1 MTELF
6 APEAIAV
13 LFQVVMI
20 DLALAGDNA
29 IVVGMAAA
37 GLPPTQRTR
46 AIFFGMMGATV
57 LLIVFAGITTQL
69 LKIVGLLFAGGVL
82 LLWVCWKMW
91 RELRATANRQEEEAV
106 EALTG
111 LDINADGTVTGYAPR
126 KTLAQAAGQIIIAD
140 LSMSLDNVLAVAG
153 AAREHPMVLIFGLSL
168 SILLMGVAAR
178 CIAGLLH
185 KYRWIAYLGLVVI
198 LYVAFGMVFRG
209 AEELRPVVSGVLVPV
224 LTTVEMPEEVAKAA
238 ISARERIQAP

>member
-1 MTELF
+1 MGFF
-6 APEAIAV
+6 APEAIAA

-29 IVVGMAAA
+29 IVIGMAAA
-37 GLPPTQRTR
+37 GLPEQQRTR
-46 AIFFGMMGATV
+46 AIFFGMAGATA
-57 LLIVFAGITTQL
+57 LLVMFAGITTQL
-69 LKIVGLLFAGGVL
+69 LKLVGLLFAGGVL

-91 RELRATANRQEEEAV
+91 RELRATANQEEEEAV

-153 AAREHPMVLIFGLSL
+153 AAREHPVVLIFGLSL

-178 CIAGLLH
+178 FIASLLH
-185 KYRWIAYLGLVVI
+185 EYRWIAYLGLGVI
-198 LYVAFGMVFRG
+198 LYVALGMVFRG
-209 AEELRPVVSGVLVPV
+209 AQELSPAVSA
-224 LTTVEMPEEVAKAA
+224 VAGL
-238 ISARERIQAP
+238 S

>member
-1 MTELF
+1 MELF
-6 APEAIAV
+6 TPEAVAA

-37 GLPPTQRTR
+37 GLPEQQRTR
-46 AIFFGMMGATV
+46 AIVFGMAGATV
-57 LLIVFAGITTQL
+57 LLILFAGITTQL
-69 LKIVGLLFAGGVL
+69 LKLVGLLFAGGVL

-91 RELRATANRQEEEAV
+91 RELRDSAGVQEEEAV
-106 EALTG
+106 EALSG
-111 LDINADGTVTGYAPR
+111 FDINADGTIAGHAPR

-153 AAREHPMVLIFGLSL
+153 AAREHPTVLIFGLSL

-178 CIAGLLH
+178 FIAGLLQR
-185 KYRWIAYLGLVVI
+185 YRWIAYLGLAVI
-198 LYVAFGMVFRG
+198 LYVAFGMVLRG
-209 AEELRPVVSGVLVPV
+209 AEELRPVV
-224 LTTVEMPEEVAKAA
+224 LTLAGLG
-238 ISARERIQAP
+238 

>member
-1 MTELF
+1 MMELF
-6 APEAIAV
+6 TPEAIAA

-20 DLALAGDNA
+20 DLALAGGNA
-29 IVVGMAAA
+29 VVVGMAAA
-37 GLPPTQRTR
+37 GLPEQQRTR
-46 AIFFGMMGATV
+46 AILFGMAGATA
-57 LLIVFAGITTQL
+57 LLVIFAGITTQL
-69 LKIVGLLFAGGVL
+69 LKLVGLLFAGGVL

-91 RELRATANRQEEEAV
+91 RELRATANQEAV

-153 AAREHPMVLIFGLSL
+153 GARGHRVVLIFGLSL

-178 CIAGLLH
+178 FIASLLH
-185 KYRWIAYLGLVVI
+185 KYRWIAYLGLAVI
-198 LYVAFGMVFRG
+198 LYVALGMVFRG
-209 AEELRPVVSGVLVPV
+209 AQELTPVVSA
-224 LTTVEMPEEVAKAA
+224 VAGLN
-238 ISARERIQAP
+238 

>member
-6 APEAIAV
+6 APEAIAA

-20 DLALAGDNA
+20 DLTLAGDNA

-37 GLPPTQRTR
+37 GLPEQQRTR
-46 AIFFGMMGATV
+46 AILFGMAGATA
-57 LLIVFAGITTQL
+57 LLVMFAGITTQL
-69 LKIVGLLFAGGVL
+69 LKLVGLLFAGGVL

-153 AAREHPMVLIFGLSL
+153 AAREHPVVLVFGLSL
-168 SILLMGVAAR
+168 SIFLMGVAAR
-178 CIAGLLH
+178 FIASLLH
-185 KYRWIAYLGLVVI
+185 KYRWIAYLGLGVI
-198 LYVAFGMVFRG
+198 LYVALGMVFRG
-209 AEELRPVVSGVLVPV
+209 AHELTPIVNALAGLS
-224 LTTVEMPEEVAKAA
+224 
-238 ISARERIQAP
+238 

>member
-1 MTELF
+1 MMELF
-6 APEAIAV
+6 TPEAIAA

-37 GLPPTQRTR
+37 GLPEQQRTR
-46 AIFFGMMGATV
+46 AIFFGMAGATA
-57 LLIVFAGITTQL
+57 LLVMFAGITTQL
-69 LKIVGLLFAGGVL
+69 LKLVGLLFAGGVL

-91 RELRATANRQEEEAV
+91 RELRATANEEEDEDEAV
-106 EALTG
+106 QVLTG

-153 AAREHPMVLIFGLSL
+153 AAREHPVVLIFGLSL

-178 CIAGLLH
+178 FIANLLH
-185 KYRWIAYLGLVVI
+185 KYRWIAYLGLGVI
-198 LYVAFGMVFRG
+198 LYVALGMVFRG
-209 AEELRPVVSGVLVPV
+209 AQELTLVVGA
-224 LTTVEMPEEVAKAA
+224 VAGLN
-238 ISARERIQAP
+238 

>member
-6 APEAIAV
+6 APEAIAA

-20 DLALAGDNA
+20 DLTLAGDNA

-37 GLPPTQRTR
+37 GLPEQQRTR
-46 AIFFGMMGATV
+46 AILFGMAGATAV
-57 LLIVFAGITTQL
+57 LVIFAGITTQL
-69 LKIVGLLFAGGVL
+69 LKLVGLLFAGGVL

-91 RELRATANRQEEEAV
+91 RELRATANQEEEDAV

-153 AAREHPMVLIFGLSL
+153 AAREHPVVLIFGLSL

-178 CIAGLLH
+178 FIASLLH
-185 KYRWIAYLGLVVI
+185 KYRWIAYLGLGVI
-198 LYVAFGMVFRG
+198 LYVALGMVFRG
-209 AEELRPVVSGVLVPV
+209 AHELTPIVNALAGLS
-224 LTTVEMPEEVAKAA
+224 
-238 ISARERIQAP
+238 